1 MDVTNSSN
9 KSDIIHSFICAMVV
23 FCAMRYS
30 PPDTAFTL
38 NVRCDGAETGAA
50 APDGLFILIATAN
63 ERLPISLQRL
73 PRRILWALLI
83 LQRLH

>member
-1 MDVTNSSN
+1 MHITNSSN

-23 FCAMRYS
+23 FCAMRCS

-38 NVRCDGAETGAA
+38 NVRSDGAERGAA
-50 APDGLFILIATAN
+50 SPDGLFILIAAAN
-63 ERLPISLQRL
+63 ERLPILLQSLT
-73 PRRILWALLI
+73 RRILWVLLI